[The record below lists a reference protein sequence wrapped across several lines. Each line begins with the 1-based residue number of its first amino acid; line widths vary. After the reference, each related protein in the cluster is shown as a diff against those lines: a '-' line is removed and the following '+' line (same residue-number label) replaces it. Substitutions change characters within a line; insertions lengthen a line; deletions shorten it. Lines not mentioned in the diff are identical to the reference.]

1 MVLNFRSSDLA
12 QDDGFSFLIALGVS
26 NSLYRCSGLESLTGE
41 SVVKAQRRGRD
52 GGNWLIVRQISN
64 NFQLLAK

>member
-26 NSLYRCSGLESLTGE
+26 NSLYRCSGLESRTGE
-41 SVVKAQRRGRD
+41 SVVKAQ
-52 GGNWLIVRQISN
+52 
-64 NFQLLAK
+64 